1 MNPTFSVG
9 EPREMNS
16 KASTTRR
23 QLTIG
28 ICGLLAAVL
37 VAAGTVAAQ
46 SPEWPQWG
54 GPHRDFTS
62 DAKGLARSWPEA
74 GPRRLWSRPLGE
86 GYSSIVVDGR
96 TLYTMYRN
104 QGQDVVVALEAAT
117 GKTIWEYAYD
127 APFIVAGREAD
138 IVKEYHLDKGPGP
151 MSTPLIV
158 GDSLFAVGATGKFH
172 ALDKKT
178 GRVMWAHDFIT
189 ELQGFV
195 RQRGYTCSPF
205 AYKNTVIMPVGAAG
219 GSIMAFNQRDGS
231 IVWKKHDFRH
241 AYASPVLIRVDGQE
255 QLVFFMLEG
264 LVGVE
269 PDTGDLLWT
278 YPTNNTQ
285 GVNVSTPVWGEG
297 NKLFVS
303 SSYGFGS
310 HVLELTRAG
319 NKTSVREV
327 WGNLKMRLHF
337 ANAIRIGNVVYG
349 SSGDFG
355 PAFFTA
361 VDVRTGDIM
370 WQDRRLGRASFI
382 YADGRFIMVDEDGK
396 LVLATPSPEG
406 LTIHSTVELL
416 QPNAWTVP
424 TLVGK
429 TLYVRDR
436 KTIMALDLS

>member
-1 MNPTFSVG
+1 
-9 EPREMNS
+9 
-16 KASTTRR
+16 
-23 QLTIG
+23 
-28 ICGLLAAVL
+28 
-37 VAAGTVAAQ
+37 
-46 SPEWPQWG
+46 
-54 GPHRDFTS
+54 
-62 DAKGLARSWPEA
+62 
-74 GPRRLWSRPLGE
+74 
-86 GYSSIVVDGR
+86 
-96 TLYTMYRN
+96 
-104 QGQDVVVALEAAT
+104 
-117 GKTIWEYAYD
+117 
-127 APFIVAGREAD
+127 
-138 IVKEYHLDKGPGP
+138 
-151 MSTPLIV
+151 
-158 GDSLFAVGATGKFH
+158 
-172 ALDKKT
+172 
-178 GRVMWAHDFIT
+178 
-189 ELQGFV
+189 
-195 RQRGYTCSPF
+195 
-205 AYKNTVIMPVGAAG
+205 MPVGAAG

-264 LVGVE
+264 LVGVD
-269 PDTGDLLWT
+269 PATGDLLWT